1 MVTARRAIAAL
12 AIVLL
17 AALIFTAWQ
26 VWRVE
31 RDLSRAQS
39 SGQRLID
46 ATQSKDRAARNQAL
60 SEFLLASKAAN
71 NHTTGPLWSVLTHVP
86 VFGDDAEGVRALT
99 QSLDTVA
106 ARGVEPLIGT
116 VDEVDGISA
125 GGRVDLDK
133 VTALQDPVTRAR
145 AAFRDGYAAV
155 ADLDSSGYAGPLQG
169 RFNTYVDQVGDL
181 SRALGSAQK
190 ATEILPDFLGAD
202 GPRTYLLVFQNNA
215 EIRATG
221 GLPGSWAQVRAKDG
235 KAEIVRQGTAAEFP
249 RRDTPILPLSAGE
262 LEVYSDLLGV
272 YFQDANFTPDFPR
285 AAELMSARWE
295 EKYAEPLDGVISLDP
310 VALSYLLKGTGP
322 VAVGDVTLTPE
333 NAVEELLNKPYLEQ
347 GTAQQDEFF
356 AQAAKAIFAAA
367 TGDLAAPLDFVRGLA
382 RAADEDRFR
391 LASFI
396 PTEAEQLATT
406 QVVGALPQDDGTKPR
421 VFVGLNDATASK
433 MSYYLRY
440 RATVEA
446 RSCSG
451 GIQTLSGSMSL
462 TQTITSAKAEQL
474 PESVTGGG
482 DYGTDRGS
490 QLVAVRIYGPTGG
503 DVTDIKVDGAAVD
516 VPPVQLNNRPV
527 ATLVALMSGPDDVL
541 ITWSM
546 TTGKG
551 QTDDGTVVVTPSVTP
566 GDKDSSFRH
575 AC

>member
-190 ATEILPDFLGAD
+190 ATEILPGFLGAD

-215 EIRATG
+215 EIRPTG
-221 GLPGSWAQVRAKDG
+221 GLPGSWAEVRAKDG
-235 KAEIVRQGTAAEFP
+235 KAEIVRQGTATEFP

-285 AAELMSARWE
+285 AAQLLAARWQ
-295 EKYAEPLDGVISLDP
+295 EKYADRLDGVMSLDP
-310 VALSYLLKGTGP
+310 VALSYLLKATGP
-322 VAVGDVTLTPE
+322 VNVGDVVLDAD
-333 NAVEELLNKPYLEQ
+333 NVVSELLNKPYLDLPQPEQ
-347 GTAQQDEFF
+347 DAFF
-356 AQAAKAIFAAA
+356 QAAARVIFEAAR
-367 TGDLAAPLDFVRGLA
+367 GDLASPLDFIRGLS
-382 RAADEDRFR
+382 RAADERR
-391 LASFI
+391 LLISSFV
-396 PTEAEQLATT
+396 PDESRMLAGT
-406 QVVGALPQDDGTKPR
+406 QVIGDLPDDDGSSPR
-421 VFVGLNDATASK
+421 VFLGLNDATGSK

-440 RATVEA
+440 GANVESL
-446 RSCSG
+446 SCADG
-451 GIQTLSGSMSL
+451 RQAMLGSMTL
-462 TQTITSAKAEQL
+462 DQTITAAAAKEL
-474 PESVTGGG
+474 PDSVTGKGEF
-482 DYGTDRGS
+482 GTERGS
-490 QLVAVRIYGPTGG
+490 QLVVVRIYGPTSGEIA
-503 DVTDIKVDGAAVD
+503 DVKVDGAAVE
-516 VPPVQLNNRPV
+516 VQPVQLDNRPV
-527 ATLVALMSGPDDVL
+527 VSVVALLSGPDDVVVS
-541 ITWSM
+541 WSM
-546 TTGKG
+546 RSGPG
-551 QTDDGTVVVTPSVTP
+551 QAGDGTLDMTPSVVP
-566 GDKDSSFRH
+566 GDKSVRFQT

>member
-235 KAEIVRQGTAAEFP
+235 KAEIVRQGTATEFP

-310 VALSYLLKGTGP
+310 VALSYLLEGTGP
-322 VAVGDVTLTPE
+322 VTVGDVTLTPE
-333 NAVEELLNKPYLEQ
+333 NAVEELLNRPYLEQ

-382 RAADEDRFR
+382 RAADEGRFR

-396 PTEAEQLATT
+396 PAEAEQLATT
-406 QVVGALPQDDGTKPR
+406 QVLGAMPKDDGKSPR
-421 VFVGLNDATASK
+421 VFIGLGDATGSK

-440 RATVEA
+440 RAEIDA
-446 RSCSG
+446 RSCSDG
-451 GIQTLSGSMSL
+451 RQSLSGTMSL
-462 TQTITSAKAEQL
+462 HQTISAAEARQL
-474 PESVTGGG
+474 PESVTGAG
-482 DYGTDRGS
+482 DYGTEHGS
-490 QLVAVRIYGPTGG
+490 QLVVVRIYAPTGG
-503 DVTDIKVDGAAVD
+503 AIGDIKVDGAKVE
-516 VPPVQLNNRPV
+516 VQPVLLDNRPV
-527 ATLVALMSGPDDVL
+527 VTLVALLSGPDDVL
-541 ITWSM
+541 ITWTMQS
-546 TTGKG
+546 GIG
-551 QTDDGTVVVTPSVTP
+551 QVRDGTVGITPSVVP
-566 GDKDSSFRH
+566 GNKGSTFAS

>member
-235 KAEIVRQGTAAEFP
+235 KAEIVRQGTATEFP

-310 VALSYLLKGTGP
+310 VTLSYLLKGTGP
-322 VAVGDVTLTPE
+322 IKVGDVTLTQD
-333 NAVEELLNKPYLEQ
+333 NAVEELLNRPYIEQ
-347 GTAQQDEFF
+347 GTEQQDEFF
-356 AQAAKAIFAAA
+356 AQAAKAIFDAA
-367 TGDLAAPLDFVRGLA
+367 TGDLGSPLDFVRGLDRGA
-382 RAADEDRFR
+382 REGRFFVT
-391 LASFI
+391 SF
-396 PTEAEQLATT
+396 TEAEADALAGTN
-406 QVVGALPQDDGTKPR
+406 VAGAMPTEDGTEPH

-440 RATVEA
+440 RAEVESQ
-446 RSCSG
+446 SCAQG
-451 GIQTLSGSMSL
+451 VQTLSGTMTL
-462 TQTITSAKAEQL
+462 DQTITSAKAQQL
-474 PESVTGGG
+474 PMSVTGPG
-482 DYGTDRGS
+482 DYGTPKGS
-490 QLVAVRIYGPTGG
+490 QLVAIRLYGPTAGG
-503 DVTDIKVDGAAVD
+503 VSNIKVDGKKVD
-516 VPPVQLNNRPV
+516 VEPVTLDNRPV
-527 ATLVALMSGPDDVL
+527 VTLVALLSGTDDVL
-541 ITWSM
+541 VTWSM
-546 TTGKG
+546 TAGPG
-551 QTDDGTVVVTPSVTP
+551 QTGDGKVDVTPSVVP
-566 GDKDSSFRH
+566 GSKSSKF
-575 AC
+575 ASTC

>member
-99 QSLDTVA
+99 RSLDTVA

-190 ATEILPDFLGAD
+190 ATEILPGFLGAD

-221 GLPGSWAQVRAKDG
+221 GLPGSWAEVSAKNG
-235 KAEIVRQGTAAEFP
+235 KAEIVRQGSAPAFP

-285 AAELMSARWE
+285 AAELMSAHWE
-295 EKYAEPLDGVISLDP
+295 EKYGDKLDGVISLDP
-310 VALSYLLKGTGP
+310 VALSYLLEGTGP
-322 VAVGDVTLTPE
+322 VVVGDVTLTPE
-333 NAVEELLNKPYLEQ
+333 NAVEELLNRPYIEQ
-347 GTAQQDEFF
+347 GTVAQDEFF
-356 AQAAKAIFAAA
+356 AEAARSIFTAA
-367 TGDLAAPLDFVRGLA
+367 TGDLDAPLEFVRGLA
-382 RAADEDRFR
+382 KAADEQRFR
-391 LASFI
+391 LASFT
-396 PTEAEQLATT
+396 PSQAEQLSDT
-406 QVVGALPQDDGTKPR
+406 QVVGALPRDDGAHPH
-421 VFVGLNDATASK
+421 VFIGLNDATGSK

-440 RATVEA
+440 RTSVEA
-446 RSCSG
+446 RACDDQR
-451 GIQTLSGSMSL
+451 QTLSGTMSL
-462 TQTITSAKAEQL
+462 NQTITAARAREL

-482 DYGTDRGS
+482 DFGTAEGS
-490 QLVAVRIYGPTGG
+490 QLVVVRIYGPSGG
-503 DVTDIKVDGAAVD
+503 DIEDIKVDGAKVEIQ
-516 VPPVQLNNRPV
+516 PVQLDNRPV
-527 ATLVALMSGPDDVL
+527 VTLVALLSGPDDVL
-541 ITWSM
+541 ITWTMQS
-546 TTGKG
+546 GEG
-551 QTDDGTVVVTPSVTP
+551 QVGDGIVGVTPSIVP
-566 GDKDSSFRH
+566 GDKSSSFVS